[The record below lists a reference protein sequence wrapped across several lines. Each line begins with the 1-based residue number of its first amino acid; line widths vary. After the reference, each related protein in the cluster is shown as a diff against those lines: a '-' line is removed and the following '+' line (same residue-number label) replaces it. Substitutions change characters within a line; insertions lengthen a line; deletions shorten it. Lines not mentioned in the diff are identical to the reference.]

1 MTEEY
6 KLKLENERVE
16 LINDVIATTTVME
29 ELWNYHPDNP
39 NKKEVVKEYRLLEKL
54 KIEAESKIKNID
66 QILS

>member
-1 MTEEY
+1 MTKEY

>member
-54 KIEAESKIKNID
+54 KIEAEDKIKNID

>member
-1 MTEEY
+1 MTKEY

-54 KIEAESKIKNID
+54 KIEAEDKIKNID
-66 QILS
+66 QILA

>member
-1 MTEEY
+1 MTKEY
-6 KLKLENERVE
+6 KLKLEKERIE

-54 KIEAESKIKNID
+54 KIEVEDKIKNID

>member
-1 MTEEY
+1 MTKEY

-54 KIEAESKIKNID
+54 KIEAEDKIKNID

>member
-1 MTEEY
+1 MTKEY

-54 KIEAESKIKNID
+54 KIEVEDKIKNID

>member
-1 MTEEY
+1 MTKEY

-16 LINDVIATTTVME
+16 LINDVISTTTIMD

-54 KIEAESKIKNID
+54 KIETESKIENID

>member
-1 MTEEY
+1 MTKEY
-6 KLKLENERVE
+6 KLKLEKERIE

-54 KIEAESKIKNID
+54 KIEAEDKIKNID
-66 QILS
+66 QILA

>member
-1 MTEEY
+1 MELNEKE
-6 KLKLENERVE
+6 KLRIE
-16 LINDVIATTTVME
+16 LINDMIAATTVID

-54 KIEAESKIKNID
+54 KIEAEDKIKNID